1 MIQPQTMLLLALTGA
16 TLTSC
21 QTTETDRDLF
31 LKADSDKDGKLTLSE
46 VNIMGLP
53 RLFGRFDI
61 NGDGTVTLAEASQVE
76 PGFDPKVFAER
87 DLNGDGNVSFDE
99 YRQVAER
106 KGVLK
111 EKFAAIDT
119 NRDHRIDQSEAEAYT
134 AAMEKLDAS
143 ANR

>member
-1 MIQPQTMLLLALTGA
+1 MINPQFMLVLALTGA
-16 TLTSC
+16 ALTSC

-31 LKADSDKDGKLTLSE
+31 LKADSDKDGKLTLAE
-46 VNIMGLP
+46 VNTMGLP

-61 NGDGTVTLAEASQVE
+61 NGDGIVTLAEASRVE
-76 PGFDPKVFAER
+76 PGFDPKLFAER
-87 DLNGDGNVSFDE
+87 DLNGDGKVSFDE

-111 EKFAAIDT
+111 AKFAAIDT
-119 NRDHRIDQSEAEAYT
+119 NRDQRIDQTEAEAYT
-134 AAMEKLDAS
+134 AAMEKEDAT